1 MKKKFKLFATI
12 GSLALAICM
21 MTIGVLAATT
31 VQFTVNSSVQ
41 FQVGDDLL
49 LDMAVATTSS
59 GSTALAGSDAASQS
73 TYTGDGSTGRTP
85 TATTEYT
92 AQAQTATFNAVN
104 DTVTYTITFTNHA
117 EFDVTVTVEALPTAV
132 TKDGKTLTSVI
143 STYGAEST
151 SVAQDGTFTIPA
163 ATNEATPGTV
173 THTVTIKLLRTDT
186 SFNST
191 DGAVT
196 IVYSATKAAD

>member
-21 MTIGVLAATT
+21 MTIGVLAATN

-59 GSTALAGSDAASQS
+59 GATLAGSDAASQS
-73 TYTGDGSTGRTP
+73 TYTGNGTTGRTP

-92 AQAQTATFNAVN
+92 AQAQTATFNAAN
-104 DTVTYTITFTNHA
+104 NTVTYTITFTNHA

-132 TKDGKTLTSVI
+132 TKDGKTLTSVT

-151 SVAQDGTFTIPA
+151 SVAQDGTFTIPK
-163 ATNEATPGTV
+163 ATSEATPGTV

-191 DGAVT
+191 DGAVS

>member
-12 GSLALAICM
+12 GSLALAVCM
-21 MTIGVLAATT
+21 MTIGVLAATN

-59 GSTALAGSDAASQS
+59 GATLAGSDAASQS
-73 TYTGDGSTGRTP
+73 TYTGNGTTGRTP

-92 AQAQTATFNAVN
+92 AQAQTATFNAAN

-132 TKDGKTLTSVI
+132 TKDGKTLTSVT
-143 STYGAEST
+143 STYGKETT

-191 DGAVT
+191 DGAVS

>member
-12 GSLALAICM
+12 GSLALAVCM
-21 MTIGVLAATT
+21 MTIGVLAATN

-49 LDMAVATTSS
+49 LDMAVVTTSS
-59 GSTALAGSDAASQS
+59 GATLAGSDAASQS
-73 TYTGDGSTGRTP
+73 TYTGNGTTGRTP

-92 AQAQTATFNAVN
+92 AQAQTATFNAAN
-104 DTVTYTITFTNHA
+104 NTVTYTITFTNHA

-132 TKDGKTLTSVI
+132 TKDGKTLTSVT

-151 SVAQDGTFTIPA
+151 SVAQDGTFTIPK

-191 DGAVT
+191 DGAVS

>member
-12 GSLALAICM
+12 GSLALAVCM
-21 MTIGVLAATT
+21 MTIGVLAATN

-59 GSTALAGSDAASQS
+59 GATLAGSDAASQS
-73 TYTGDGSTGRTP
+73 TYTGNGTTGRTP

-92 AQAQTATFNAVN
+92 AQAQTATFNAAN
-104 DTVTYTITFTNHA
+104 NTVTYTITFTNHA

-132 TKDGKTLTSVI
+132 TKDGKTLTSVT

-151 SVAQDGTFTIPA
+151 SVAQDGTFTIPK

-191 DGAVT
+191 DGAVS

>member
-21 MTIGVLAATT
+21 MTIGVLAATN

-59 GSTALAGSDAASQS
+59 GATLAGSDAASQS
-73 TYTGDGSTGRTP
+73 TYTGNGTTGRTP
-85 TATTEYT
+85 TATEEYT
-92 AQAQTATFNAVN
+92 AQARTATFNAAN

-132 TKDGKTLTSVI
+132 TKDGKTLTSVT

-151 SVAQDGTFTIPA
+151 SVAQDGTFTIPK
-163 ATNEATPGTV
+163 ATSEATPGTV

-191 DGAVT
+191 DGAVS

>member
-12 GSLALAICM
+12 GSLALAVCM
-21 MTIGVLAATT
+21 MTIGVLAATN

-49 LDMAVATTSS
+49 LDMAVVTTSS
-59 GSTALAGSDAASQS
+59 GATLAGSDAASQK
-73 TYTGDGSTGRTP
+73 TYTGDGTTGRTP

-92 AQAQTATFNAVN
+92 AQAQTATFNAAN